1 MIPRAAHR
9 PTALTL
15 HGRIRVLTISVAA
28 LAVAVSAL
36 AIYVV
41 ADQALRDQLG
51 DRVSRNAKA
60 LITGAQLGVPPN
72 AYGFGVSSPDGPA
85 IKVAL
90 VSSTGELV
98 TFNTESKPFTNS
110 AGVLDS
116 QEQAVVDGTAPD
128 SLREVRG
135 YMVAA
140 ERTTTGETV
149 MVAESLESNDP
160 LLGKLTLALVMIG
173 AFLVALAGI
182 AGSAVARTGLRPVKR
197 LRNATE
203 QVARTGDLEPIVVSG
218 DDELAS
224 LATSYNEMLA
234 ALTVSGRR
242 QNKLVTDAGEE
253 LMEPLQTLRAK
264 IDTVMA
270 LDSDDPP
277 ALSPEGQDELRAGVM
292 TDMDVIIRLVHDL
305 VDQARVQ
312 SEASHS

>member
-1 MIPRAAHR
+1 MLP
-9 PTALTL
+9 TL
-15 HGRIRVLTISVAA
+15 HTRIRVLTISLAT

-41 ADQALRDQLG
+41 AEQALRDQLA
-51 DRVSRNAKA
+51 DRVTRNAEA
-60 LITGAQLGVPPN
+60 LIAGATLGVPSTF
-72 AYGFGVSSPDGPA
+72 YGFGVGSTDGPA

-90 VSSTGELV
+90 VTSSGEFV
-98 TFNTESKPFTNS
+98 TFTQMSQPFTDRS
-110 AGVLDS
+110 GALGEP
-116 QEQAVVDGTAPD
+116 EQQVVDGD
-128 SLREVRG
+128 VDESLREVRG
-135 YMVAA
+135 YMLSAK
-140 ERTTTGETV
+140 RTVTGETV
-149 MVAESLESNDP
+149 MVAESLESNAP

-203 QVARTGDLEPIVVSG
+203 QVAKTGHLEPIPITG

-224 LATSYNEMLA
+224 LASSFNEMLA
-234 ALTVSGRR
+234 ALAVSGSR

-253 LMEPLQTLRAK
+253 LMEPLAALRAK

-277 ALSPEGQDELRAGVM
+277 SMTQDEQDELRAGVL
-292 TDMDVIIRLVHDL
+292 TDMDVIIGLVHDL
-305 VDQARVQ
+305 VDQARDK
-312 SEASHS
+312 SLSTT